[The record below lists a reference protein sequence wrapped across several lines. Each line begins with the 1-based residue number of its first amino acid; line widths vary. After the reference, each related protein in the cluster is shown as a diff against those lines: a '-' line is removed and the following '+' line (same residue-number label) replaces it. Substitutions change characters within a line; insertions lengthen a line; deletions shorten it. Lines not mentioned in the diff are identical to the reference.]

1 MTWKIPPLLQPK
13 SLSESLIKLKQVTIS
28 SLPKIQQ
35 IIPALTIA
43 VVVRF
48 LFSWL
53 HIPVGWLLGPM
64 IAGILYAVSQGK
76 PQPLPSV
83 FITMGKAFLG
93 LATAVRFSP
102 DTLSLAI
109 TYAVPLLFC
118 ILITGSLSLFCGY
131 LLSRWAGI
139 DQTTGLLSFIP
150 GMASTVVAIGEE
162 MGADAIAIAL
172 LQSLRL
178 LLVVLIIPSLANFL
192 LAGHSVPL
200 TPVTPTVVATNPPS
214 IPIALNFLVLA
225 FCCRVGIWFGK
236 KFRIPAS
243 GYLGT
248 FIVGLAVFWA
258 SPYSLEV
265 PQWLFSTGL
274 LFVGLS
280 IGVKFDWQAARHL
293 WKAVLIEIGLVAVLS
308 LLCLGVGYGFHLITQ
323 VDTVTAVLG
332 FTPGGIEAMI
342 ATVMQ
347 LGGDTGLVLAMQ
359 LTRMLLIIL
368 FGPWLITFI
377 IQRGRSQEASS
388 DEILDFSSIK
398 SRRKL

>member
-1 MTWKIPPLLQPK
+1 MLWKIQPQFKLETPSEPLTN
-13 SLSESLIKLKQVTIS
+13 LKQIIILSV
-28 SLPKIQQ
+28 PKIQQ
-35 IIPALTIA
+35 IIPPFMIA
-43 VVVRF
+43 VAVGF
-48 LFSWL
+48 LFGWL

-64 IAGILYAVSQGK
+64 IAGILYAISQGN
-76 PQPLPSV
+76 PQPFPSV

-102 DTLSLAI
+102 DTLSIAI
-109 TYAVPLLFC
+109 TYAIPLLFC

-150 GMASTVVAIGEE
+150 GVASTVVAIGEE

-172 LQSLRL
+172 LQYLRM

-200 TPVTPTVVATNPPS
+200 TPVTTTIRTTNQLS
-214 IPIALNFLVLA
+214 IPIALNLLVLA
-225 FCCRVGIWFGK
+225 FCCGIGIWFGK
-236 KFRIPAS
+236 QLRLPAS

-248 FIVGLAVFWA
+248 FIVALAVFWA
-258 SPYSLEV
+258 SPYTLEV

-280 IGVKFDWQAARHL
+280 IGVKFNWQAARYL

-308 LLCLGVGYGFHLITQ
+308 VLCLGVGYGFHLMTQ

-368 FGPWLITFI
+368 CGPWLITLI
-377 IQRGRSQEASS
+377 IQRGRNSEETS
-388 DEILDFSSIK
+388 DEITDHFSIK
-398 SRRKL
+398 STH